1 MLKFGKDAADGAV
14 EMGTGAA
21 LFRISAEAVAEAMQ
35 LFYTT
40 CGAAALPI
48 SKNHELNYNGYKER
62 IISLSFLDNLYKT
75 FTFMRYHT
83 YSSLCVFTEDTH
95 V

>member
-1 MLKFGKDAADGAV
+1 MLKFGKDAADGAI
-14 EMGTGAA
+14 EIGTGAV
-21 LFRISAEAVAEAMQ
+21 LFRISAEAVTEAMQ

-62 IISLSFLDNLYKT
+62 IIYLFIFSRQSLQNLYIHAVPY
-75 FTFMRYHT
+75 M
-83 YSSLCVFTEDTH
+83 
-95 V
+95 

>member
-40 CGAAALPI
+40 CGAAAL
-48 SKNHELNYNGYKER
+48 
-62 IISLSFLDNLYKT
+62 
-75 FTFMRYHT
+75 
-83 YSSLCVFTEDTH
+83 V
-95 V
+95 